1 MLKSDAAFVKRAYRV
16 RSKLKKV
23 GNGKHRL
30 SVFRSKQHIYTQ
42 IIDDSKGC
50 TVLSVS
56 SRSEDFK
63 NERCNVKVASD
74 IGKKVGELSL
84 KQGIKQ
90 VVFDKGGYYY
100 HGKVKAIAD
109 GAREAG
115 LKI

>member
-1 MLKSDAAFVKRAYRV
+1 MFKSDAAFLKRAYRV
-16 RSKLKKV
+16 RNKLKKV
-23 GNGKHRL
+23 AKGKHRL
-30 SVFRSKQHIYTQ
+30 SVFRSNQHIYTQ

-50 TVLSVS
+50 TVLSVNS
-56 SRSEDFK
+56 SSDDFK
-63 NERCNVKVASD
+63 NTRCSVKVASE

-84 KQGIKQ
+84 KKGIKQ